1 MRKKSLKLVKSILA
15 EAAMPGN
22 PQTEPHTWDTPHPQ
36 DAWKKLS
43 PQQQAT
49 VQSLDQ
55 QGRIHPEGHLH
66 GWRPGTGPL
75 FGRDFHGRSN
85 EDYINLHKRYKQELI
100 DAGHDKK
107 SAHETA
113 ARFISNDRQRAHDAG
128 VMAHETAMRPIRE
141 EQKKQRQAGQNISG
155 ARQQQEYKQD
165 SEKLF
170 QSAMQGAADSSDYYR
185 TGAADERKDEK
196 LRNLNNIEVRHPQL
210 SDEAKKHLGALTD
223 FSRAAI
229 HTGVWGGLQSAGK
242 EFSKDAME
250 HWNKTFTGMRPH
262 EANINHP
269 LDIIPS
275 LLKPEHL
282 SSVLKRYSSHDLSGR
297 SQHTSMPQ
305 SLTHL
310 DQRPRLPINT
320 GENTTWGLR
329 TTIPDGFH
337 TFHNSVRHLGI
348 IGTSQEFKNTEGG
361 LDIRDSIRSHIVG
374 SLIPLHMGGESPFKT
389 TDNHWE
395 KQAAYTGESKDH
407 ANFRK
412 AVGAGLKHIWSI
424 PNISDHDRDLLH
436 RHFESQLRHHYV
448 AAVANPRMFNQ
459 YHESMETARREREQA
474 KGEEQQ
480 RQRQSSGGSSSGRNR
495 SKSVVELAQE
505 YKKHSLLGNWGHIQH
520 PQEVLGLKLE
530 RERLRDKKPSSEWVH
545 PELTTLNFL
554 VGNDGTKV
562 HTKLMELV
570 KDAHAKMTEIHKNNP
585 EQMKK
590 INDALAH
597 YQTRSDLHNQIVASG
612 AEKQQAK
619 KAAGPA
625 WNHPEKPHEIL
636 GIPENATKDQIRRAH
651 RTLVIKHHPDQ
662 GGDPVMQRKVV
673 DAAEY
678 MRHHALNEWVEM
690 LAEWVSKRYKK

>member
-1 MRKKSLKLVKSILA
+1 MRKKSHKLIKSILA
-15 EAAMPGN
+15 EAVGD
-22 PQTEPHTWDTPHPQ
+22 PQTGSHTWDIPHPQ
-36 DAWKKLS
+36 TAWEGLS
-43 PQQQAT
+43 AEQQAH
-49 VQSLDQ
+49 VHSLNQ

-75 FGRDFHGRSN
+75 FQRDFTGRSN
-85 EDYINLHKRYKQELI
+85 EDYRNLHKRYKQELI

-113 ARFISNDRQRAHDAG
+113 ARFISTDRQRAHQAG

-170 QSAMQGAADSSDYYR
+170 HSAMQGATDSADYYR
-185 TGAADERKDEK
+185 TGGAEEREHEK
-196 LRNLNNIEVRHPQL
+196 RSNLNNIEVRHPQL

-250 HWNKTFTGMRPH
+250 HWNKTFTGIKPKD
-262 EANINHP
+262 ANINHP
-269 LDIIPS
+269 LDIVPS

-282 SSVLKRYSSHDLSGR
+282 SSVLKRYSSHNSSGR
-297 SQHTSMPQ
+297 SQHTSMTRP
-305 SLTHL
+305 LTDL

-320 GENTTWGLR
+320 GANATWELR
-329 TTIPDGFH
+329 TTIPDGHH
-337 TFHNSVRHLGI
+337 TFHQSVRGLGHF
-348 IGTSQEFKNTEGG
+348 GTSVEYKNTEGG
-361 LDIRDSIRSHIVG
+361 YDIRDSIRSHITA
-374 SLIPLHMGGESPFKT
+374 SLIPLHMGGTSPFKT
-389 TDNHWE
+389 TDNPWE
-395 KQAAYTGESKDH
+395 KQQRDGEQKHD

-474 KGEEQQ
+474 KREEQQ
-480 RQRQSSGGSSSGRNR
+480 RQRQSSGGSSSG
-495 SKSVVELAQE
+495 
-505 YKKHSLLGNWGHIQH
+505 G
-520 PQEVLGLKLE
+520 
-530 RERLRDKKPSSEWVH
+530 SSGGRRRRGEW
-545 PELTTLNFL
+545 P
-554 VGNDGTKV
+554 
-562 HTKLMELV
+562 
-570 KDAHAKMTEIHKNNP
+570 HA
-585 EQMKK
+585 
-590 INDALAH
+590 
-597 YQTRSDLHNQIVASG
+597 
-612 AEKQQAK
+612 
-619 KAAGPA
+619 
-625 WNHPEKPHEIL
+625 EKPHEIL
-636 GIPENATKDQIRRAH
+636 GVAPDASASDVRRAY
-651 RTLVIKHHPDQ
+651 RKLAAQHHPDA
-662 GGDPVMQRKVV
+662 GGDPAMFIKAK
-673 DAAEY
+673 DAHDH
-678 MRHHALNEWVEM
+678 MMSRLNEWIVM

>member
-1 MRKKSLKLVKSILA
+1 VR
-15 EAAMPGN
+15 E
-22 PQTEPHTWDTPHPQ
+22 D
-36 DAWKKLS
+36 
-43 PQQQAT
+43 
-49 VQSLDQ
+49 
-55 QGRIHPEGHLH
+55 
-66 GWRPGTGPL
+66 
-75 FGRDFHGRSN
+75 RSKA
-85 EDYINLHKRYKQELI
+85 HH
-100 DAGHDKK
+100 AGL
-107 SAHETA
+107 
-113 ARFISNDRQRAHDAG
+113 
-128 VMAHETAMRPIRE
+128 MAHEAAMRPIRE
-141 EQKKQRQAGQNISG
+141 QQTKQRQAAQNISG
-155 ARQQQEYKQD
+155 ANEHQQYRQN

-320 GENTTWGLR
+320 GENATWGLR
-329 TTIPDGFH
+329 TTIPDGHH
-337 TFHNSVRHLGI
+337 TFHNSVHHLGI
-348 IGTSQEFKNTEGG
+348 IGTSLEFKNTEGG
-361 LDIRDSIRSHIVG
+361 LDIRDSIRSHITG

-395 KQAAYTGESKDH
+395 KQVAYTGEQKHS

-474 KGEEQQ
+474 KREEQQ
-480 RQRQSSGGSSSGRNR
+480 RQRQSSSGSSSGGSSGGR
-495 SKSVVELAQE
+495 SRRGEWPHSEQPHELLGVAHNAGPDE
-505 YKKHSLLGNWGHIQH
+505 IRRAYKKLTVTEHPDQIAPPQPDDMAWKTIDPEGHASH
-520 PQEVLGLKLE
+520 HAELKQLVAQSKKLRELSNTGSDFKE
-530 RERLRDKKPSSEWVH
+530 RDEAAKKRIETIEKIEELNKTG
-545 PELTTLNFL
+545 ELTRQRHIESPA
-554 VGNDGTKV
+554 GQEIIKKHEQAKKV
-562 HTKLMELV
+562 ATDHF
-570 KDAHAKMTEIHKNNP
+570 A
-585 EQMKK
+585 K
-590 INDALAH
+590 INDAYEH
-597 YQTRSDLHNQIVASG
+597 MM
-612 AEKQQAK
+612 K
-619 KAAGPA
+619 KHG
-625 WNHPEKPHEIL
+625 
-636 GIPENATKDQIRRAH
+636 
-651 RTLVIKHHPDQ
+651 
-662 GGDPVMQRKVV
+662 
-673 DAAEY
+673 
-678 MRHHALNEWVEM
+678 LNEWVVM

>member
-15 EAAMPGN
+15 EAVGD
-22 PQTEPHTWDTPHPQ
+22 PQTGSHTWDIPHPQ

-113 ARFISNDRQRAHDAG
+113 ARFISNDRQRAHEAG
-128 VMAHETAMRPIRE
+128 VMVHEAAMRPIRE
-141 EQKKQRQAGQNISG
+141 QQKKQRQAERQQQHNQRQAAQNISG

-170 QSAMQGAADSSDYYR
+170 HSAMQGAADSSDYYR

-210 SDEAKKHLGALTD
+210 SDEAKKHLGTLTD

-282 SSVLKRYSSHDLSGR
+282 SSVLKRYSSHALSSGRPSR

-320 GENTTWGLR
+320 GENATWGLR

-337 TFHNSVRHLGI
+337 TFHNSVRHLSTM
-348 IGTSQEFKNTEGG
+348 GTSIEYKMEGG
-361 LDIRDSIRSHIVG
+361 LEIRDLIRSHITG

-395 KQAAYTGESKDH
+395 KDVAYAGEQKHS

-474 KGEEQQ
+474 KREEQQ
-480 RQRQSSGGSSSGRNR
+480 RQRQSSGGSSSGGSSGGRR
-495 SKSVVELAQE
+495 RRGEWPHAEQPHELLGVAHNAGPDE
-505 YKKHSLLGNWGHIQH
+505 IRRAYKKLSVTEHPDQIAPPQPDDMVWKTIDPEGHASH
-520 PQEVLGLKLE
+520 HAELKQLVAQSKKL
-530 RERLRDKKPSSEWVH
+530 RELSNAGSDLKAQDEAHKKRIETNKKIEELNKTG
-545 PELTTLNFL
+545 ELTTQRHIESPA
-554 VGNDGTKV
+554 GQEIIKKHEQAKKV
-562 HTKLMELV
+562 AS
-570 KDAHAKMTEIHKNNP
+570 DRFA
-585 EQMKK
+585 K
-590 INDALAH
+590 INDAYEH
-597 YQTRSDLHNQIVASG
+597 MM
-612 AEKQQAK
+612 K
-619 KAAGPA
+619 KHG
-625 WNHPEKPHEIL
+625 
-636 GIPENATKDQIRRAH
+636 
-651 RTLVIKHHPDQ
+651 
-662 GGDPVMQRKVV
+662 
-673 DAAEY
+673 
-678 MRHHALNEWVEM
+678 LNEMVLM
-690 LAEWVSKRYKK
+690 MAEWISKRYKK